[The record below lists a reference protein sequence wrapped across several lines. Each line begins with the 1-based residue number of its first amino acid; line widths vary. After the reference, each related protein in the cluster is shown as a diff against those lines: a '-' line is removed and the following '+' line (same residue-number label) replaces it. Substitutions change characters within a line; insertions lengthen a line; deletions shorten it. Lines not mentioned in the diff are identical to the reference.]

1 MKKQERRK
9 EKGIT
14 LIALII
20 TVVVLIILAG
30 IGIGALVNQDG
41 IVDKANEAKLETE
54 KKDIEEQINIMTIQ
68 SMDKYGNVIRE
79 TLKTKLEDLPEGKE
93 IVDGGNYIGVIY
105 PEYEFYIELGSGKI
119 SGIKPPIVV
128 VTPTPE
134 PTPPLVYVGD
144 VPIPSEYTASQISTE
159 DSESEGLVIYE
170 IPEGATVNWT
180 DNEDGDG
187 KNQSTI
193 TLPGETEVKN
203 LQETVN
209 QYVWIPVDIND
220 MVMCRSNSGT
230 SVCDL
235 LYDEE
240 ENTLTCQTHQNTA
253 SDLVGRLY
261 TSSRTGSNPFSY
273 IMDFAK
279 RDQTYN
285 TDDYL
290 EPAVVTGSGS
300 SYDGSSSNLE
310 DAGMPEGSTAQQFLT
325 QLQSD
330 FTAMAKSVA
339 KNGGFYI
346 SRYEVGEG
354 GSSKKSQKVLIA
366 YDLDGSNYLGA
377 TNWYGLYNTIRDINS
392 NKQMIWGCQYDQVIK
407 FLKEN
412 GEDPET
418 AHTDRNLTKSRALS
432 GQNELDC
439 MKNIY
444 DLEGNHREWTAEAY
458 SAGNRVSRGASFYN
472 SDNGFV
478 YPASYRFYGSTDSTD
493 LNSSSRAT
501 LYL

>member
-1 MKKQERRK
+1 MKKRERRRE

-119 SGIKPPIVV
+119 SEIKPPIVV
-128 VTPTPE
+128 D
-134 PTPPLVYVGD
+134 G

-209 QYVWIPVDIND
+209 QYVWIPVSEIND

-240 ENTLTCQTHQNTA
+240 ENTLTCQTHSATA
-253 SDLVGRLY
+253 TDLVGRLY
-261 TSSRTGSNPFSY
+261 TASSE
-273 IMDFAK
+273 K
-279 RDQTYN
+279 
-285 TDDYL
+285 
-290 EPAVVTGSGS
+290 
-300 SYDGSSSNLE
+300 
-310 DAGMPEGSTAQQFLT
+310 
-325 QLQSD
+325 
-330 FTAMAKSVA
+330 
-339 KNGGFYI
+339 
-346 SRYEVGEG
+346 
-354 GSSKKSQKVLIA
+354 
-366 YDLDGSNYLGA
+366 
-377 TNWYGLYNTIRDINS
+377 
-392 NKQMIWGCQYDQVIK
+392 
-407 FLKEN
+407 LK
-412 GEDPET
+412 
-418 AHTDRNLTKSRALS
+418 AIL
-432 GQNELDC
+432 
-439 MKNIY
+439 
-444 DLEGNHREWTAEAY
+444 
-458 SAGNRVSRGASFYN
+458 
-472 SDNGFV
+472 
-478 YPASYRFYGSTDSTD
+478 
-493 LNSSSRAT
+493 
-501 LYL
+501 